1 MSRRKKG
8 RMAKSALVLAC
19 LLSPGSFAHARK
31 PRHAS
36 PFKFVGGTEKIPE
49 SCKGLMEV
57 GSAVLTFTCPNG
69 SVSVPYD
76 SISLMQYRP
85 DISRKIRKMKIKWAV
100 KPQAG
105 LRILGGNKNR
115 YFTIVYEEQGTVHA
129 IVLEV
134 PPETMRPYLAE
145 IDVKSGK
152 RVEVEETE
160 EYD

>member
-1 MSRRKKG
+1 MRRTKTS
-8 RMAKSALVLAC
+8 RMAKSALALAC
-19 LLSPGSFAHARK
+19 LLGAGSFAYARK

-57 GSAVLTFTCPNG
+57 GSTVLTFTCPDG

-85 DISRKIRKMKIKWAV
+85 DISRKIRKMKIKWEV
-100 KPQAG
+100 KPQTRV
-105 LRILGGNKNR
+105 RILGGNKNR
-115 YFTIVYEEQGTVHA
+115 YLTIVYEEQGTVHA
-129 IVLEV
+129 LVLDV
-134 PPETMRPYLAE
+134 PPEIMRPYLAE

-152 RVEVEETE
+152 RVEVEESE

>member
-1 MSRRKKG
+1 
-8 RMAKSALVLAC
+8 MAKSALVLAC
-19 LLSPGSFAHARK
+19 LLSAGSFAHARK

-115 YFTIVYEEQGTVHA
+115 YFTIVYEEQGAVHA